1 MLKQYLHQLTEGQH
15 LDQQQS
21 SAAMRIIMEG
31 NATDAQIGSF
41 LTLLKMKG
49 ETIEEIAGFA
59 QTLLDHADRVKH
71 SKPVICPCGT
81 GGDTKGTFN
90 VSTAVSF
97 VLAGGGLSVAKHGNR
112 SVSSSCGSADVL
124 TALGVK
130 VDQPA
135 ERVSEEIEQLGI
147 GFLFAPALN
156 KAMRF
161 VAKPR
166 RELGFRTVFNMLGPI
181 INPAHLDYQL
191 VGIYDGNLTEKV
203 AEVLKSVG
211 VKQAMVIHSDDGMD
225 EISTHTQTK
234 VSELKHGVVRT
245 YKIDPVAYGFASGTI
260 EDYKGGSPIENA
272 AILRDL
278 LKGVKGAKRDI
289 VVMNAGAAFYIANRT
304 ASIAEGI
311 ELAAQV
317 IDRGAAFEKL
327 EQLIA
332 FSNAGET
339 YAG

>member
-1 MLKQYLHQLTEGQH
+1 MLKQYLNQLTEGRD
-15 LDQQQS
+15 LNKQQAI
-21 SAAMRIIMEG
+21 AAMNIIMEG
-31 NATDAQIGSF
+31 KATDAQIGSF

-97 VLAGGGLSVAKHGNR
+97 VLAGGGVSVAKHGNR

-124 TALGVK
+124 TALGVN

-135 ERVSEEIEQLGI
+135 EKVSAEIEQLGI

-191 VGIYDGNLTEKV
+191 VGIYDGSLTEKV
-203 AEVLKSVG
+203 AEVLYAVG

-225 EISTHTQTK
+225 EISTHTETK
-234 VSELKHGVVRT
+234 VSELRDGMVKT
-245 YKIDPVAYGFASGTI
+245 YKINPAEYGFASG
-260 EDYKGGSPIENA
+260 ELDAYKGVEPDKNA
-272 AILRDL
+272 AIIRELFN
-278 LKGVKGAKRDI
+278 GAKGAKRDI
-289 VVMNAGAAFYIANRT
+289 VLMNAGAAFYITNRT
-304 ASIAEGI
+304 ATIADGI
-311 ELAAQV
+311 KLAAEV
-317 IDRGAAFEKL
+317 IDSGAALKKL
-327 EQLIA
+327 EALIA
-332 FSNAGET
+332 FSNVSA
-339 YAG
+339 AHVC